1 MAEMSENTLRTIILE
16 ILNKERKNLRSKAKT
31 DQKMAEEIAKIIID
45 YSKMRF

>member
-1 MAEMSENTLRTIILE
+1 MAEMSENTLRTIIFE